1 MTELAR
7 RLAAAEEA
15 FRLAQQGNDAR
26 AYREALVALWAVE
39 AEAIA
44 VIHAVQPEAA

>member
-26 AYREALVALWAVE
+26 AYREALVALWALEVQAQE
-39 AEAIA
+39 
-44 VIHAVQPEAA
+44 VIRKDER